1 MVSIDKE
8 WLLLSRIR
16 SNVETMSEI
25 MDATPIWNNDLDTDY
40 GPNDIDACL
49 GIAGLQ
55 LVRVLNLIN
64 ARMNEIAI
72 IKQEEW
78 REIGAAEMDAAR

>member
-1 MVSIDKE
+1 MSIDKE

-16 SNVETMSEI
+16 GNVETMSEI

-49 GIAGLQ
+49 GLAGLQ
-55 LVRVLNLIN
+55 LVRVLNLIS
-64 ARMNEIAI
+64 ARMDEIAI

-78 REIGAAEMDAAR
+78 REIGAAEMDAAL

>member
-1 MVSIDKE
+1 MSLDKE
-8 WLLLSRIR
+8 YLLLGRIR
-16 SNVETMSEI
+16 NNVQTMSEI

-55 LVRVLNLIN
+55 LVRVLNLIS
-64 ARMNEIAI
+64 ARMDEIAI

>member
-1 MVSIDKE
+1 MSIDKE
-8 WLLLSRIR
+8 YLLLSRIR

-49 GIAGLQ
+49 GLAGLQ
-55 LVRVLNLIN
+55 LVRALHNIN
-64 ARMNEIAI
+64 ARMDEIAQ

-78 REIGAAEMDAAR
+78 REIGQAEMDAAR

>member
-16 SNVETMSEI
+16 GNVETMSEI

-64 ARMNEIAI
+64 ARLEEIAI

-78 REIGAAEMDAAR
+78 REIGAAEMDAAQ

>member
-1 MVSIDKE
+1 MSIDKE

-64 ARMNEIAI
+64 ARMDEIAI

>member
-16 SNVETMSEI
+16 GNVETMSQI

-55 LVRVLNLIN
+55 LVRVLNLIS
-64 ARMNEIAI
+64 ARMDEIAI

>member
-8 WLLLSRIR
+8 YLLLSRIR

-64 ARMNEIAI
+64 ARLEEIAI

>member
-1 MVSIDKE
+1 VSLDKE
-8 WLLLSRIR
+8 YLLLGRIR
-16 SNVETMSEI
+16 NNVQTMSEI

-64 ARMNEIAI
+64 ARMDEIAI

>member
-64 ARMNEIAI
+64 ARMDEIAI

>member
-8 WLLLSRIR
+8 YLLLSRIR

-64 ARMNEIAI
+64 ARLEEIAI
-72 IKQEEW
+72 IKQEKW

>member
-1 MVSIDKE
+1 MSIDKE

-16 SNVETMSEI
+16 GNVETMSEI

-55 LVRVLNLIN
+55 LVRVLNLIS
-64 ARMNEIAI
+64 ARMDEIAI

-78 REIGAAEMDAAR
+78 HEIGAAEMDAAR

>member
-16 SNVETMSEI
+16 GNVETMSEI

-55 LVRVLNLIN
+55 LVRVLNLIS
-64 ARMNEIAI
+64 ARMEEIAI

>member
-1 MVSIDKE
+1 MNIDKE
-8 WLLLSRIR
+8 YLLLSRIR

-64 ARMNEIAI
+64 ARLEEIAI

-78 REIGAAEMDAAR
+78 CEIGQAECEAAAL

>member
-1 MVSIDKE
+1 MSIDKE

-16 SNVETMSEI
+16 GNVETMSEI

-49 GIAGLQ
+49 GLAGLQ
-55 LVRVLNLIN
+55 LVRVLNLIS
-64 ARMNEIAI
+64 ARMDEIAI

>member
-16 SNVETMSEI
+16 GNVETMSEI

-49 GIAGLQ
+49 GLAGLQ
-55 LVRVLNLIN
+55 LVRVLNLIS
-64 ARMNEIAI
+64 ARMDEIAI

-78 REIGAAEMDAAR
+78 REIGAAEMDAAL

>member
-1 MVSIDKE
+1 MSIDKE
-8 WLLLSRIR
+8 YLLLSRIR

-49 GIAGLQ
+49 GLAGLQ

-64 ARMNEIAI
+64 ARLEEIAI

>member
-16 SNVETMSEI
+16 GNVETMSEI

-49 GIAGLQ
+49 GLAGLQ
-55 LVRVLNLIN
+55 LVRVLNLIS
-64 ARMNEIAI
+64 ARMDEIAI

>member
-1 MVSIDKE
+1 MSIDKE
-8 WLLLSRIR
+8 YLLLSRIR
-16 SNVETMSEI
+16 NNVETMSEI

-64 ARMNEIAI
+64 ARLEEIAI

-78 REIGAAEMDAAR
+78 REIGAAEMDAASR

>member
-1 MVSIDKE
+1 MSVDKE

-16 SNVETMSEI
+16 GNVETMSEI

-55 LVRVLNLIN
+55 LVRVLNLIS
-64 ARMNEIAI
+64 ARMDEIAI

>member
-1 MVSIDKE
+1 
-8 WLLLSRIR
+8 
-16 SNVETMSEI
+16 MSQI

-55 LVRVLNLIN
+55 LVRVLNLIS
-64 ARMNEIAI
+64 ARMDEIAI

>member
-1 MVSIDKE
+1 MSIDKE

-16 SNVETMSEI
+16 GNVETMSQI

-64 ARMNEIAI
+64 ARMDEIAI

>member
-1 MVSIDKE
+1 VSIDKE
-8 WLLLSRIR
+8 YLLLSRIR

-64 ARMNEIAI
+64 ARLEEIAI

>member
-1 MVSIDKE
+1 MSLDKE
-8 WLLLSRIR
+8 YLLLGRIR
-16 SNVETMSEI
+16 NNVQTMSEI

-64 ARMNEIAI
+64 ARMDEIAI

>member
-1 MVSIDKE
+1 MSIDKE

-16 SNVETMSEI
+16 GNVETMSEI

-64 ARMNEIAI
+64 ARMDEIAI

>member
-1 MVSIDKE
+1 MSLDKE
-8 WLLLSRIR
+8 YLLLSHIR
-16 SNVETMSEI
+16 RCVNDMSAI
-25 MDATPIWNNDLDTDY
+25 MDKTPIWNNDLDADY

-49 GIAGLQ
+49 GLTG
-55 LVRVLNLIN
+55 LNLARASMLIGLRIDEIN
-64 ARMNEIAI
+64 K

>member
-1 MVSIDKE
+1 MVSLDKE
-8 WLLLSRIR
+8 YLLLGRIR
-16 SNVETMSEI
+16 NNVQTMSEI
-25 MDATPIWNNDLDTDY
+25 MDATPIWSNDLDTDY

-64 ARMNEIAI
+64 ARLEEIAI

>member
-16 SNVETMSEI
+16 GNVETMSEI

-55 LVRVLNLIN
+55 LVRVLNLIS
-64 ARMNEIAI
+64 ARMDEIAI

>member
-1 MVSIDKE
+1 MVSLDKE
-8 WLLLSRIR
+8 YLLLGRIR
-16 SNVETMSEI
+16 NNVQTMSEI

-64 ARMNEIAI
+64 ARMDEIAI

>member
-16 SNVETMSEI
+16 GNVETMSEI

-64 ARMNEIAI
+64 ARMDEIAI

>member
-1 MVSIDKE
+1 MSIDKE
-8 WLLLSRIR
+8 YLLLSRIR

-64 ARMNEIAI
+64 ARLEEIAI

>member
-1 MVSIDKE
+1 MSIDKE
-8 WLLLSRIR
+8 YLLLSRIR
-16 SNVETMSEI
+16 NNVETMSEI

-64 ARMNEIAI
+64 TRLEEIAI

-78 REIGAAEMDAAR
+78 REIGAAEMDAASR